1 MPVFRK
7 PDSFGLME
15 AKGYELGW
23 GVAGG
28 LNWYDRRGE
37 FIRECDD
44 DELAFTYSQT
54 VALIP
59 VDLGRMVQA
68 VRFDQPSLHA
78 H

>member
-1 MPVFRK
+1 MTDDTSTECATIRSAIH
-7 PDSFGLME
+7 D
-15 AKGYELGW
+15 
-23 GVAGG
+23 VAGG